1 MQVASSWLRAVEIL
15 ARGDVANAAFLSGR
29 MPVLQAL
36 GARPRRARGTQRGV
50 LWFNIVRS

>member
-1 MQVASSWLRAVEIL
+1 MASSWLRAVEIL
-15 ARGDVANAAFLSGR
+15 ARDDVANAAFLSGR

-36 GARPRRARGTQRGV
+36 GARPRRARGTQRRV